1 MVSSLKSDASEK
13 EDDRVSSTSKE
24 NKESIDDEIFNIV
37 SLIVQWYLVLDQIRY
52 ERASEAYFSDSRSK
66 CQCAKARDIVEKCT
80 SAKHDLSL
88 ILENQTEKKDR
99 GGRDLQNSVSRLM
112 TMVDELGGSLRAD
125 ISIRIPARLSSS
137 SAALRE
143 RACSLVM
150 TSSVP
155 DTVKEAMEG
164 VVSSVEDLFNTEKC
178 EHKEDDH
185 RDSVQ
190 RTIPMPLARVG
201 DLGLSKSSRG
211 RKRKMSG
218 EKGDFREP
226 KKFRA
231 ARKSMEEEEDFRPF
245 KPPQPK
251 PSPDVLN
258 LLEKKKKLVKKNGL
272 LQFVLWREAYRGERD
287 RCTEMETRSSK
298 KFMAMARRRKRSPFV
313 SVRNKIL
320 EDREKASGQ
329 KH

>member
-1 MVSSLKSDASEK
+1 MVKSDSREK
-13 EDDRVSSTSKE
+13 EDDGVTPTTKE
-24 NKESIDDEIFNIV
+24 SKESIDDEIFNIV

-52 ERASEAYFSDSRSK
+52 ERSSEAYFTDSRPK

-88 ILENQTEKKDR
+88 ILKNQAEKKDR

-112 TMVDELGGSLRAD
+112 TMIDDLGGSLRAN

-137 SAALRE
+137 SAELRE

-150 TSSVP
+150 MSSVP

-178 EHKEDDH
+178 DHKEDDD
-185 RDSVQ
+185 RDNVQ
-190 RTIPMPLARVG
+190 RTIPVPLTRVG

-218 EKGDFREP
+218 DEKGDFREP

-258 LLEKKKKLVKKNGL
+258 MLEKKKKLVKKNGL
-272 LQFVLWREAYRGERD
+272 LQFVLWREAYKGERD
-287 RCTEMETRSSK
+287 RCTEMETRSAK

-320 EDREKASGQ
+320 EERAKASGQ